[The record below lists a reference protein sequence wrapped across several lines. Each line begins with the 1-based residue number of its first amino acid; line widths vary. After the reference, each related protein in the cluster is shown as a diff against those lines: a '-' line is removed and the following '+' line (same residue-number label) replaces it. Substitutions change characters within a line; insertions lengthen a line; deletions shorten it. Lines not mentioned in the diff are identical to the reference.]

1 MEGLKRSRQ
10 GHKAHITVLRNKLT
24 DVLNRRELAE
34 METLRESLNR
44 AMDKI
49 DSIDEQIFSS
59 IKEEESLAQEI
70 TVAGEYS
77 YEVRLDINRVNQAMA
92 EIMPTPPND
101 PQAPHTTRGVK
112 LPKLNISKFS
122 GDFTQWKAFWDIF
135 NTSVHKRTDLE
146 QIEKFTY
153 LKGLLEGDALRLVE
167 GFSLEAHYYDEAV
180 GLLQTTYGRDTEI
193 KMCFVKKLL
202 ELDSPE
208 VSAESLQQFRSNFEC
223 QIRSLN
229 TLGLKLEELYT
240 ILLYNKLPASM
251 AEIIKRKAE
260 DDWLNLDTFKKQLE
274 AEINNLRIF
283 QDKDDFVTSNAVS
296 TVSTMVVQSNKPR
309 NNDKGCSLC
318 KAAHIWFRCPKYESR
333 DAKLHKLKEL
343 GLCFVCAQKGHLSSQ
358 CKARNCGKGCTYDHN
373 ICICPKTKGDV
384 KPKGNISKGKFERST
399 KPENVKVTTLKV
411 GSV

>member
-77 YEVRLDINRVNQAMA
+77 YGVRLDINRVNQAMA
-92 EIMPTPPND
+92 EIMPTPPNV

-135 NTSVHKRTDLE
+135 NTSVHKRTDLD

-180 GLLQTTYGRDTEI
+180 GLLQSTYGRDTEI

-229 TLGLKLEELYT
+229 TLGLT
-240 ILLYNKLPASM
+240 
-251 AEIIKRKAE
+251 
-260 DDWLNLDTFKKQLE
+260 
-274 AEINNLRIF
+274 
-283 QDKDDFVTSNAVS
+283 
-296 TVSTMVVQSNKPR
+296 
-309 NNDKGCSLC
+309 
-318 KAAHIWFRCPKYESR
+318 
-333 DAKLHKLKEL
+333 L
-343 GLCFVCAQKGHLSSQ
+343 GS
-358 CKARNCGKGCTYDHN
+358 
-373 ICICPKTKGDV
+373 
-384 KPKGNISKGKFERST
+384 
-399 KPENVKVTTLKV
+399 
-411 GSV
+411 